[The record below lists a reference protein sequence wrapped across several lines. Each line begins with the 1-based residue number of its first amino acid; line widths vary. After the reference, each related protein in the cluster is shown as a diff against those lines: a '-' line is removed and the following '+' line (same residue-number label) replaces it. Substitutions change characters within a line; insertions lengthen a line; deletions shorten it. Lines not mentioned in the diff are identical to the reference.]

1 MPRTAPLL
9 AALCALA
16 LSLAEPHVASAQQP
30 PDSAQAQ
37 LDSAVVQADS
47 TAEERERRQE
57 RSDFERL
64 TEDAVFQPGFFDTY
78 LDDGRLF
85 FVVPES
91 RLGERFLL
99 TFEASQGPGTGGIY
113 GGTMLDNEAR
123 IVSFEKRQ
131 GRILLLQH
139 PHIYTAPEGS
149 PEQQAIDLTFGP
161 SVLAT
166 ARIDATRDSTDH
178 LIDVYDWFVSDMS
191 QVSENLRGALSGPA
205 GRGGGG
211 ASFDDAR
218 SYLESVRSF
227 PRNMTIDSRLTFRS
241 GGAELRSVPDS
252 RFVPVTVHTRIVALP
267 EVPMETRVADDR
279 VGYFLNVKKDFSLDE
294 GQDFFVRY
302 VRRWRLECA
311 DRPDRSGLCS
321 PREPLTYYIDRTVPE
336 EYRPAMIE
344 AVEAWNA
351 AFEEAGFRDAI
362 RAEMLPDT
370 ADAEDIRYATI
381 RWNVS
386 DPPGYSAIG
395 PSVVDPRTGEILD
408 ADILM
413 EGNMILGFRSAWRF
427 QVNPAAALQEM
438 LAAAPEELERLSQ
451 GGEISTFATEMISQ
465 GMLVRAMLQA
475 RGDLGPSEPVPME
488 YVNEAVKWVTMHEVG
503 HTLGLRHNF
512 RASVD
517 TPNERL
523 ADRDW
528 TRQRGLVGSV
538 MDYATPNIAAPGQPN
553 GDFYI
558 QGMGSYDRWAIAYG
572 YTPDEARAKELA
584 RQAAQPGHAYGT
596 DEDNR
601 GPGALD
607 PTVNIYDLG
616 EDPLAW
622 GKERARTIRGTWGD
636 VPTFALEDDASYA
649 GATAV
654 FSSLLFQYARALGT
668 GVKYIGGQYLYR
680 DHVGDPDGRRPFVNV
695 PRERQVE
702 ALNFLVEYGF
712 SQDAFALPPEV
723 LQQFGANR
731 WSHWGSSLTIDGRID
746 YPYHTEVLDLQRTL
760 LAQITD
766 PMVFARIR
774 DAEMKFGTS
783 EVLTIPQLLES
794 LTDEIWSELRAQESM
809 PAMRRDLQRAHLER
823 MIELV
828 TDAPDGTPADAR
840 AVARMTLESLRSGLD
855 AALSTTGLDAYTRA
869 HLNESRVRVDRALS
883 AGIDLSN

>member
-1 MPRTAPLL
+1 MQRSIPLL
-9 AALCALA
+9 AVVGAVALA
-16 LSLAEPHVASAQQP
+16 LGEPRVASAQQP
-30 PDSAQAQ
+30 PDSAQTQ
-37 LDSAVVQADS
+37 VDSAQSPPDS
-47 TAEERERRQE
+47 VAEGRESRQE

-64 TEDAVFQPGFFDTY
+64 TEDAVLQTGFFDTY

-99 TFEASQGPGTGGIY
+99 TFEASRGPGTGGIY

-131 GRILLLQH
+131 GRILLIQH
-139 PHIYTAPEGS
+139 QNIYTAPEGS
-149 PEQQAIDLTFGP
+149 PEQQAIELTFGS

-178 LIDVYDWFVSDMS
+178 LVDVYDWFVSDIS
-191 QVSENLRGALSGPA
+191 QVSENLRGALASEG

-227 PRNMTIDSRLTFRS
+227 PRNMTIDSRLTFRA
-241 GGAELRSVPDS
+241 GGADLRSVPDG
-252 RFVPVTVHTRIVALP
+252 RFVPVTVHARLVALP
-267 EVPMETRVADDR
+267 EVPMERREADDR
-279 VGYFLNVKKDFSLDE
+279 VGYFLTVKKDFSLDE

-311 DRPDRSGLCS
+311 DRPDRQGLCT
-321 PREPLTYYIDRTVPE
+321 PRQPITYYIDRTVPE
-336 EYRPAMIE
+336 EYRPAMVE
-344 AVEAWNA
+344 AVQAWSP

-362 RAEMLPDT
+362 RVEMLPDS
-370 ADAEDIRYATI
+370 ADAEDIRYPTI

-413 EGNMILGFRSAWRF
+413 EGSMVLGFRSAWRF

-438 LAAAPEELERLSQ
+438 LASTPQELERLSQ

-465 GMLVRAMLQA
+465 GMLMRAMLQA

-523 ADRDW
+523 TDRAW
-528 TRQRGLVGSV
+528 TRERGLVGSV
-538 MDYATPNIAAPGQPN
+538 MDYATPNIAPPGQPS

-572 YTPDEARAKELA
+572 YTPDGGRAQELA

-616 EDPLAW
+616 QDPLAW
-622 GKERARTIRGTWGD
+622 GKERARTIRGTWQD

-702 ALNFLVEYGF
+702 ALRFLVEFGF
-712 SQDAFALPPEV
+712 SEDAFTLPPEV

-731 WSHWGSSLTIDGRID
+731 WSHWGSDLTIEGRID

-760 LAQITD
+760 LAQITE

-783 EVLTIPQLLES
+783 EVLTIPELLES
-794 LTDEIWSELRAQESM
+794 LTDAIWSELRANESIV
-809 PAMRRDLQRAHLER
+809 AMRRDLQRAHLER
-823 MIELV
+823 MVELV

-840 AVARMTLESLRSGLD
+840 AVARMTLENLGNGLYT
-855 AALSTTGLDAYTRA
+855 ALGSPSLDAYTRA
-869 HLNESRVRVDRALS
+869 HLNESRVRVERALA
-883 AGIDLSN
+883 AGIELSN